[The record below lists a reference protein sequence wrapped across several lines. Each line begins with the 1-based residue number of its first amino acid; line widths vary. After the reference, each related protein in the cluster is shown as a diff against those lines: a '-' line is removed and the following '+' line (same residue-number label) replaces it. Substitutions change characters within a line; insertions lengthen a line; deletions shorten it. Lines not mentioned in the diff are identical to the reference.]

1 VCDGRLVILPQVAH
15 MCVLEAPL
23 EVAARLDL

>member
-1 VCDGRLVILPQVAH
+1 VILPQVAH